1 MRYEQVR
8 TILQQLAPAYHR
20 RVSGYYQLLAEG
32 SVSPRVRMMLDYLID
47 HEHQRA
53 QALGEF
59 CHAATHKVMDHWLKG
74 LEMNFPVA
82 VAEILVPGAATDLD
96 QLVKAAVGYN
106 MILINFFAYAG
117 EHCSDH
123 QTRDLFQTL
132 KTQEEKAMKR
142 MVRHAQGL
150 ADL

>member
-20 RVSGYYQLLAEG
+20 RVCGYYQQLAEG
-32 SVSPRVRMMLDYLID
+32 EISPRVRMMLNYLID
-47 HEHQRA
+47 HELERA
-53 QALGEF
+53 RALGEF
-59 CHAATHKVMDHWLKG
+59 CHAAPHKVLEHWLKG

-82 VAEILVPGAATDLD
+82 GAEILSVTAATDLD

-106 MILINFFAYAG
+106 MILINFFAYAA

-123 QTRDLFQTL
+123 PTRHLFQTL
-132 KTQEEKAMKR
+132 KIQEEKAMKR

>member
-8 TILQQLAPAYHR
+8 TILQQLAPTYHR
-20 RVSGYYQLLAEG
+20 QVSSYYQQLADGE
-32 SVSPRVRMMLDYLID
+32 VSPRVRMMLVYLID
-47 HEHQRA
+47 HELERA
-53 QALGEF
+53 RALGEF
-59 CHAATHKVMDHWLKG
+59 CHSAPHKVLDHWLKG

-82 VAEILVPGAATDLD
+82 AADILVPGAATDLD
-96 QLVKAAVGYN
+96 QLIKAAVGYN
-106 MILINFFAYAG
+106 VILINFFAYAS
-117 EHCSDH
+117 EHCSDQ
-123 QTRDLFQTL
+123 QTRHLFQTL

>member
-20 RVSGYYQLLAEG
+20 RVSSYYQQLADGEA
-32 SVSPRVRMMLDYLID
+32 SSRVRMMLDYLID
-47 HEHQRA
+47 HELERA
-53 QALGEF
+53 RALGEF
-59 CHAATHKVMDHWLKG
+59 CHSAPHKVLEHWLKG
-74 LEMNFPVA
+74 LEINFPVA
-82 VAEILVPGAATDLD
+82 GPEILSATAATDLD

-117 EHCSDH
+117 DHCSDH
-123 QTRDLFQTL
+123 QTRHLFQTL

>member
-32 SVSPRVRMMLDYLID
+32 TVSPRVRMMLDYLID
-47 HEHQRA
+47 YEHQRA

-59 CHAATHKVMDHWLKG
+59 CHAAPHKVLERWLKG
-74 LEMNFPVA
+74 LEIDFPVA
-82 VAEILVPGAATDLD
+82 AAEILVPGAATDLD
-96 QLVKAAVGYN
+96 QLVKAAVGYST
-106 MILINFFAYAG
+106 ILITFFAYAG
-117 EHCSDH
+117 EHSSDH
-123 QTRDLFQTL
+123 QTRHLFQTL
-132 KTQEEKAMKR
+132 TTQEEKAMKR